1 MENPSDYFNGW
12 IKTQQQ
18 AYSALQ
24 NQMQSLY
31 PNTTAASDNPFTS
44 WSKAVFEAFPVGADA
59 NLAKDVFSK
68 SLNSNDAMQKLFEMW
83 QPLLNALREKTL
95 DPASFSKFT
104 DPAQTKQL
112 FDKLF
117 GFDPELWAQIQ
128 KQATQFAGMIEK
140 NSQPWA
146 DATKNPSFNFA
157 DYQPDALVK
166 QMEALYAKFGDSTG
180 KLFGM
185 PALGKDREKTEQMNR
200 FIRELLSYASRNLDY
215 QKMMQQTGSDA
226 MQSVVKILAQ
236 KSAAGESFDKFDD
249 FFALWI
255 DTNEKAF
262 NKLFFTEAFSQKR
275 NAMTEAGFNTRKLYH
290 EILESQLADLPI
302 ARRSEMDEVY
312 KLVYDLRKQVK
323 ILNAQVQE
331 LNKEQL

>member
-18 AYSALQ
+18 AYAALQ
-24 NQMQSLY
+24 SQMQSLY
-31 PNTTAASDNPFTS
+31 PNTTAVSDNPLSS

-68 SLNSNDAMQKLFEMW
+68 SLYSNEAMQKLFEMW
-83 QPLLNALREKTL
+83 QPLLSAMREKTL
-95 DPASFSKFT
+95 EPADFSQYT
-104 DPAQTKQL
+104 DTAQSKQL
-112 FDKLF
+112 FDKMF
-117 GFDPELWAQIQ
+117 SFDTELWTQIQ
-128 KQATQFAGMIEK
+128 KQAAQFSDLARQ

-146 DATKNPSFNFA
+146 ESLKNPSLNFA
-157 DYQPDALVK
+157 DYQPDAMVK
-166 QMEALYAKFGDSTG
+166 QMEALNAKFGDSAG

-185 PALGKDREKTEQMNR
+185 PALGKDREKIEQMNR
-200 FIRELLSYASRNLDY
+200 FAKAMSSYASRNLDY

-226 MQSVVKILAQ
+226 MQSVVKTLAE
-236 KSAAGESFDKFDD
+236 KSASGEKFEKFDD

-255 DTNEKAF
+255 DTNEKTF
-262 NKLFFTEAFSQKR
+262 NKLFYTEEFSQKR
-275 NAMTEAGFNTRKLYH
+275 NAMTAAGFNTRKLYQ
-290 EILESQLADLPI
+290 EIIESQLVELPI

-331 LNKEQL
+331 LKKEQL